1 MRSPSAAFRL
11 IWAFL
16 IAAVGV
22 ALIQLGGL
30 QTVQTS
36 TIVVALPMIPVM
48 LILAL
53 SMLRWLK
60 NDFPKEELNP
70 VLVIDDMPAF
80 QRKSKKAKRQ
90 A

>member
-1 MRSPSAAFRL
+1 
-11 IWAFL
+11 
-16 IAAVGV
+16 
-22 ALIQLGGL
+22 
-30 QTVQTS
+30 
-36 TIVVALPMIPVM
+36 MIPVM
-48 LILAL
+48 LILGL

-80 QRKSKKAKRQ
+80 QRKPKKTNRQ